1 MVPAWNAEAFIG
13 PTLDSLRAQT
23 YPNLEVLISDD
34 ASTDSTAEICDRY
47 AAEDCRFSVIRQPRN
62 LGWIGNVNT
71 LFERAEGTFVVMAF
85 HDDLL
90 APRYIEECVAA
101 LERNP
106 GAVVAYSDITLVWH
120 DGRRDEIRHACIDR
134 IDRASDRMR
143 SIASHE
149 GDWWV
154 PLRGV
159 IDASA
164 VRHVGGLK
172 RHRAGEFSADWPWLM
187 SLATAGTFVRVPEN
201 LLTKVYREK
210 SLSRSWDH
218 YSLRSLGAVTLA
230 ALSVVAS
237 SGLALRDKAGL
248 VVPTTKLLR
257 ERAPGRLAQLGR
269 AAQRRLVA
277 RTR

>member
-1 MVPAWNAEAFIG
+1 MVPTWNAEAFIG

-34 ASTDSTAEICDRY
+34 ASTDSTAEICERY
-47 AAEDCRFSVIRQPRN
+47 AAEDGRFSVIRQPRN

-71 LFERAEGTFVVMAF
+71 LFERAEGTLVLMAF

-90 APRYIEECVAA
+90 APRYIDECVAA

-106 GAVVAYSDITLVWH
+106 GAVVAYSDITLIWQ
-120 DGRRDEIRHACIDR
+120 DGRKDEIRHACIDR
-134 IDRASDRMR
+134 IDRASNRMR

-159 IDASA
+159 IRASA
-164 VRHVGGLK
+164 VRDIGGLK

-187 SLATAGTFVRVPEN
+187 NLAAAGTFVRVPEN
-201 LLTKVYREK
+201 LLTKVYRDK
-210 SLSRSWDH
+210 SLSRSWNH
-218 YSLRSLGAVTLA
+218 YSLRSLGGVTLD
-230 ALSVVAS
+230 ALSVVIS
-237 SGLALRDKAGL
+237 SDLALRDKARL
-248 VVPTTKLLR
+248 FLPTTKLVR
-257 ERAPGRLAQLGR
+257 ERAPIRIAQLGR
-269 AAQRRLVA
+269 AAQRRFVSRA
-277 RTR
+277 R